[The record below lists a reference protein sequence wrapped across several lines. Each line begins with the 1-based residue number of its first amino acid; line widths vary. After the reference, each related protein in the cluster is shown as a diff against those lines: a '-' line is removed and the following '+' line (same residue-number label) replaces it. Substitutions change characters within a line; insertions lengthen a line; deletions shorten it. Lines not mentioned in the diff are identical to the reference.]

1 MLISSPS
8 SMSLTA
14 ITLSSPV
21 SSLLMFLTEL
31 YNSLH
36 DSLYDS
42 LYDGLPH
49 RVGAAGMIESGELV
63 INPRHLPGL
72 VNVYPVCPQNSET
85 LERFLAENALRYDS
99 LYDSLVTAWRH
110 RRDSWLRMR
119 SGIQANRC
127 FRNSVTCTRSILVSL
142 K

>member
-14 ITLSSPV
+14 MTLSSPV

-36 DSLYDS
+36 DSLYNSLHDSWYDS
-42 LYDGLPH
+42 LYDSLPH

-72 VNVYPVCPQNSET
+72 VNVDPVCPENPET

-99 LYDSLVTAWRH
+99 LYDSLVTA
-110 RRDSWLRMR
+110 
-119 SGIQANRC
+119 
-127 FRNSVTCTRSILVSL
+127 
-142 K
+142 